1 MPDSVFVMNGGTWFE
16 MSKMPNGPLN
26 YERINEI
33 INKLELG
40 YNGFKSV
47 SYRGA
52 KENEHLLKYD
62 PKEDDE
68 RFADLVNM
76 IEAFYIKHH
85 GRKGQSSRVLKHAL
99 EDGGGYISNGFCILA
114 FAYAGFTIS
123 KYKDG
128 KTSVVNTPDA
138 NIHAKSVAKYTTHD
152 TFRDIMSY
160 ISKIK
165 RGVKGVVS

>member
-1 MPDSVFVMNGGTWFE
+1 MNGGTWFE
-16 MSKMPNGPLN
+16 MSRMPSGPLN

-40 YNGFKSV
+40 FNGFKCV

-85 GRKGQSSRVLKHAL
+85 GRKGQSSRTLKHVLETGAL
-99 EDGGGYISNGFCILA
+99 QGYISNGFCILA

-138 NIHAKSVAKYTTHD
+138 NIHAKSVAKYVTHD
-152 TFRDIMSY
+152 TFRNIMSY

-165 RGVKGVVS
+165 KGVKGLVS